1 MQQPP
6 AVARA
11 TLAYNP
17 TMRIGIGQINTH
29 VGAIDTNTT
38 KILQRIE
45 DAKAAGCDLVVFP
58 ELAIC
63 GYSPL
68 DLFWRDG
75 FVEACQAALDRITAA
90 STGIG
95 VIVGGLAAERKQA
108 GSNRDNPSSLSDGAL
123 INLYNRAFL
132 VEDGAILGHV
142 DKQHL
147 ASYDVNCEGRHFT
160 SGEGTSVHEFRGM
173 TVGINI
179 CEDLWID
186 DGPTD
191 LQASLGAE
199 WIINVSASPFCI
211 GKYDIR
217 NRLAARR
224 TKENNVGLIY
234 VNLVGGQDD
243 VVFDGGSFVFH
254 PKGRHVF
261 QAPHFREGL
270 YVVDLDHPK
279 PVRQEHSSDI
289 ADVREALVL
298 GIRDYVRK
306 NGFEQ
311 VILGLSGGIDSA
323 VVAALAV
330 EALGAANVLCVYL
343 PSEFSSADSHE
354 DADAVSKNL
363 GTAFQIIEISATHR
377 ALRNALPDSPTG
389 LVDENLQPRIRGTL
403 LMALANQHHALV
415 LCPGN
420 KSEIAMGYNTLYGDT
435 VGALAPI
442 ADLYKGQVYQ
452 LAEWFGELIPERI
465 RTKPPSAEL
474 RPGQRDEDDLPPYE
488 VLDPI
493 LKQVIEAN
501 ASKRQLLEQGFDEA
515 TIDDVQHRIRISEHK
530 RGQLPPGIKISPKAF
545 GSGRRIPLTSGYHD

>member
-1 MQQPP
+1 
-6 AVARA
+6 
-11 TLAYNP
+11 
-17 TMRIGIGQINTH
+17 MRIGIGQINAH
-29 VGAIDTNTT
+29 VGAIDKNTAE
-38 KILQRIE
+38 ILQRIE

-63 GYSPL
+63 GCSPL

-75 FVEACQAALDRITAA
+75 FVEACQAALQRITAA

-95 VIVGGLAAERKQA
+95 VIVGSLAAERKQA
-108 GSNRDNPSSLSDGAL
+108 RSNRDNLSSLSDGAL

-132 VEDGAILGHV
+132 IADEAILGHV

-147 ASYDVNCEGRHFT
+147 ANYDVNCEGRHFT

-173 TVGINI
+173 TVGISI

-199 WIINVSASPFCI
+199 WIINLSASPFYI
-211 GKYDIR
+211 GKPGIR

-224 TKENNVGLIY
+224 TKENDVGLIY
-234 VNLVGGQDD
+234 VNLVGGQDE
-243 VVFDGGSFVFH
+243 VVFDGGSFVFD

-279 PVRQEHSSDI
+279 PVRQEGSCDI

-311 VILGLSGGIDSA
+311 IILGLSGGIDSA
-323 VVAALAV
+323 VVAALAA
-330 EALGAANVLCVYL
+330 EALGATNVICVYL
-343 PSEFSSADSHE
+343 PSEFSSVDSLE
-354 DADAVSKNL
+354 DASTVSGNL
-363 GTAFQIIEISATHR
+363 GTAFQTIDISATHC
-377 ALRNALPDSPTG
+377 ALRNALPHSPIG

-452 LAEWFGELIPERI
+452 LARLFGELIPERI

-474 RPGQRDEDDLPPYE
+474 RPDQRDEDDLPPYE

-493 LKQVIEAN
+493 LKQLIEAN
-501 ASKRQLLEQGFDEA
+501 ASKRQLLEQGFDE
-515 TIDDVQHRIRISEHK
+515 TIVDDVQHRIRISEHK
-530 RGQLPPGIKISPKAF
+530 RRQLPPGIKISPKAF
-545 GSGRRIPLTSGYHD
+545 GSGRRIPLTNDYRE

>member
-1 MQQPP
+1 M
-6 AVARA
+6 AVH
-11 TLAYNP
+11 NP
-17 TMRIGIGQINTH
+17 TMRIGIGQINAH
-29 VGAIDTNTT
+29 VGAIDGNTA

-45 DAKAAGCDLVVFP
+45 EAKAAGCDLVIFP

-75 FVEACQAALDRITAA
+75 FVEACQAALGRITAA

-95 VIVGGLAAERKQA
+95 VIVGNLATEVKQA
-108 GSNRDNPSSLSDGAL
+108 AANRDNVSALSDGAL
-123 INLYNRAFL
+123 INLYNRAL
-132 VEDGAILGHV
+132 LIEDGAIRGHV

-147 ASYDVNCEGRHFT
+147 PAYDVYCEERHFT
-160 SGEGTSVHEFRGM
+160 PGEGTSVHEFRGM
-173 TVGINI
+173 TLAINI

-199 WIINVSASPFCI
+199 WIINVSASPFYT
-211 GKYDIR
+211 GKSDIR
-217 NRLAARR
+217 NRVAARR

-234 VNLVGGQDD
+234 VNLVGGQDE
-243 VVFDGGSFVFH
+243 VVFDGGSFVFDS
-254 PKGRHVF
+254 KGRQIF

-270 YVVDLDHPK
+270 YVVDLDHAK
-279 PVRQEHSSDI
+279 PSRQEHSSDI
-289 ADVREALVL
+289 VEVRKALVL

-311 VILGLSGGIDSA
+311 VIIGLSGGIDSA
-323 VVAALAV
+323 VVAALAA
-330 EALGAANVLCVYL
+330 EALGPDNVLCVYM
-343 PSEFSSADSHE
+343 PSEFSSTDSLE
-354 DADAVSKNL
+354 DAGAVSSNL
-363 GTAFQIIEISATHR
+363 GTAFQIIEIAGAHQ
-377 ALRNALPDSPTG
+377 ALRDALSHSPTG

-403 LMALANQHHALV
+403 LMALANQRHALV

-420 KSEIAMGYNTLYGDT
+420 KSETAVGYNTLYGDT

-452 LAEWFGELIPERI
+452 LAALFGDLIPDRI
-465 RTKPPSAEL
+465 RTKPASAEL
-474 RPGQRDEDDLPPYE
+474 RPDQRDDDDLPPYE

-493 LKQVIEAN
+493 LKQLLEAN
-501 ASKRQLLEQGFDEA
+501 ASKSQLIEQGFDEA
-515 TIDDVQHRIRISEHK
+515 VIDDVQRRIRINEHK
-530 RGQLPPGIKISPKAF
+530 RRQLPPGIKVSPKAF
-545 GSGRRIPLTSGYHD
+545 GSGRRIPLTNGYCE

>member
-1 MQQPP
+1 
-6 AVARA
+6 
-11 TLAYNP
+11 
-17 TMRIGIGQINTH
+17 
-29 VGAIDTNTT
+29 
-38 KILQRIE
+38 
-45 DAKAAGCDLVVFP
+45 
-58 ELAIC
+58 
-63 GYSPL
+63 
-68 DLFWRDG
+68 
-75 FVEACQAALDRITAA
+75 
-90 STGIG
+90 
-95 VIVGGLAAERKQA
+95 
-108 GSNRDNPSSLSDGAL
+108 SDGAL

-132 VEDGAILGHV
+132 VEDEAILGHV

-160 SGEGTSVHEFRGM
+160 SGEGTSVHDFRGM

-199 WIINVSASPFCI
+199 WIINVSASPFYI

-243 VVFDGGSFVFH
+243 VVFDGGSFVFD

-270 YVVDLDHPK
+270 YVVDLNHPK

-363 GTAFQIIEISATHR
+363 GTVFQIIEISATHR

-452 LAEWFGELIPERI
+452 LAEWFEELIPERI

-474 RPGQRDEDDLPPYE
+474 RPGQR
-488 VLDPI
+488 
-493 LKQVIEAN
+493 
-501 ASKRQLLEQGFDEA
+501 
-515 TIDDVQHRIRISEHK
+515 
-530 RGQLPPGIKISPKAF
+530 
-545 GSGRRIPLTSGYHD
+545 

>member
-1 MQQPP
+1 
-6 AVARA
+6 
-11 TLAYNP
+11 
-17 TMRIGIGQINTH
+17 MRIGIGQINAH
-29 VGAIDTNTT
+29 VGAIDKNATE
-38 KILQRIE
+38 ILQRIE
-45 DAKAAGCDLVVFP
+45 EAKAAGCDLVMFP
-58 ELAIC
+58 EMAIC

-75 FVEACQAALDRITAA
+75 FVEACQAALDRIMAA

-95 VIVGGLAAERKQA
+95 VVVGGLAAERKQA
-108 GSNRDNPSSLSDGAL
+108 QANLDNLSSLSDGAL
-123 INLYNRAFL
+123 INLYNRTFL
-132 VEDGAILGHV
+132 VEDGAILGYV

-147 ASYDVNCEGRHFT
+147 PTYDVNCDGRYFT
-160 SGEGTSVHEFRGM
+160 SGEGTSVHEFRG
-173 TVGINI
+173 TTLGINV

-186 DGPTD
+186 EGPTD

-199 WIINVSASPFCI
+199 WIINVSASPFYI
-211 GKYDIR
+211 GKRDIR

-234 VNLVGGQDD
+234 VNLVGGQDE
-243 VVFDGGSFVFH
+243 VVFDGGSFVFD
-254 PKGRHVF
+254 PKGRQIF

-270 YVVDLDHPK
+270 YVVDLDHSK
-279 PVRQEHSSDI
+279 PVRQEHSSDT

-298 GIRDYVRK
+298 GIRDYVGK

-323 VVAALAV
+323 VVACLAV
-330 EALGAANVLCVYL
+330 EALGAANVMCVYL
-343 PSEFSSADSHE
+343 PSEFSSVGSQE
-354 DADAVSKNL
+354 DAGAVSRNL
-363 GTAFQIIEISATHR
+363 GTAFQAIEITAAHQ
-377 ALRNALPDSPTG
+377 ALRNVLPHLPTG

-442 ADLYKGQVYQ
+442 ADLYKGQVYR
-452 LAEWFGELIPERI
+452 LAASFEELIPDRI
-465 RTKPPSAEL
+465 RVKPPSAEL
-474 RPGQRDEDDLPPYE
+474 RPDQRDDDDLPPYE

-501 ASKRQLLEQGFDEA
+501 ASKRQLVEQGFDEA
-515 TIDDVQHRIRISEHK
+515 VIDDVQRRIRISEHK
-530 RGQLPPGIKISPKAF
+530 RRQLPPGIKISPKSF
-545 GSGRRIPLTSGYHD
+545 GSGRRIPLTNGYFE

>member
-1 MQQPP
+1 MSIDLRMG
-6 AVARA
+6 AVH
-11 TLAYNP
+11 NP
-17 TMRIGIGQINTH
+17 TMRIGIGQINAH
-29 VGAIDTNTT
+29 VGAIDGNTA
-38 KILQRIE
+38 KILQQIE
-45 DAKAAGCDLVVFP
+45 EAKTASCDLVIFP

-75 FVEACQAALDRITAA
+75 FVEACQAALRRITAA

-95 VIVGGLAAERKQA
+95 VIVGNLASENRQTP
-108 GSNRDNPSSLSDGAL
+108 SNRDNVSSLSDGAL
-123 INLYNRAFL
+123 ISLCNRAFL
-132 VEDGAILGHV
+132 IEDGSIRGYV

-147 ASYDVNCEGRHFT
+147 PTYDVYCEERHFT
-160 SGEGTSVHEFRGM
+160 SGEGTSVHEFRGI
-173 TVGINI
+173 TLAINI

-199 WIINVSASPFCI
+199 WIINVSASPFYT
-211 GKYDIR
+211 GESDIL

-234 VNLVGGQDD
+234 VNLVGGQDE
-243 VVFDGGSFVFH
+243 VVFDGGSFVFDS
-254 PKGRHVF
+254 KGRQIF

-279 PVRQEHSSDI
+279 PVRPKLLSDI
-289 ADVREALVL
+289 AEVRKALVL

-306 NGFEQ
+306 NGFEK
-311 VILGLSGGIDSA
+311 VIVGLSGGIDSA
-323 VVAALAV
+323 VVAALAA
-330 EALGAANVLCVYL
+330 EALRPDNVLCVYM
-343 PSEFSSADSHE
+343 PSEFSSKDSLE
-354 DADAVSKNL
+354 DARDVSSNL
-363 GTAFQIIEISATHR
+363 GTVFQIIEIAGAHQ
-377 ALRNALPDSPTG
+377 ALRDALSHSPTG

-403 LMALANQHHALV
+403 LMALANQRHALV

-420 KSEIAMGYNTLYGDT
+420 KSEIAIGYNTLYGDT

-452 LAEWFGELIPERI
+452 LAASFEDLIPDRI

-474 RPGQRDEDDLPPYE
+474 RHNQRDDDDLPPYE

-493 LKQVIEAN
+493 LKQLLEAN
-501 ASKRQLLEQGFDEA
+501 ASKSQLIEQGFNE
-515 TIDDVQHRIRISEHK
+515 TVIDDVQRRIRINEHK
-530 RGQLPPGIKISPKAF
+530 RRQLPPGIKVSPKAF
-545 GSGRRIPLTSGYHD
+545 GSGRRIPLTNGYCE

>member
-1 MQQPP
+1 MHRLR

-11 TLAYNP
+11 ALAYNP
-17 TMRIGIGQINTH
+17 TMRIGIGQINAH
-29 VGAIDTNTT
+29 VGAIDKNTT
-38 KILQRIE
+38 EILQLIE
-45 DAKAAGCDLVVFP
+45 EAKAAGCDLVVFP

-63 GYSPL
+63 GHSPL

-75 FVEACQAALDRITAA
+75 FVEACQAALERITTA

-108 GSNRDNPSSLSDGAL
+108 RSNRDNVSSLSDGAL

-132 VEDGAILGHV
+132 IEDGTLLGHV
-142 DKQHL
+142 DKQCL
-147 ASYDVNCEGRHFT
+147 PTYDVNCESRYFT
-160 SGEGTSVHEFRGM
+160 SGEGTSVHEFRG
-173 TVGINI
+173 TTLGINV

-199 WIINVSASPFCI
+199 WIINVSASPFYI
-211 GKYDIR
+211 GKRAIR

-224 TKENNVGLIY
+224 TKENAVGLIY
-234 VNLVGGQDD
+234 VNLVGGQDE
-243 VVFDGGSFVFH
+243 VVFDGGSFVFD
-254 PKGRHVF
+254 PKGRQIF

-270 YVVDLDHPK
+270 YIVDLDHSK
-279 PVRQEHSSDI
+279 PVRQERSSDI
-289 ADVREALVL
+289 TDVRDALVL
-298 GIRDYVRK
+298 GIHDYVRK

-323 VVAALAV
+323 VIAALAA
-330 EALGAANVLCVYL
+330 EALGAANVICVYL
-343 PSEFSSADSHE
+343 PSEFSSVGSQE
-354 DADAVSKNL
+354 DAGAVSRNL
-363 GTAFQIIEISATHR
+363 GTAFQIIDITAAHQ
-377 ALRNALPDSPTG
+377 ALRNALPHSPTG

-403 LMALANQHHALV
+403 LMALANQHRALV

-442 ADLYKGQVYQ
+442 GDLYKGQVCQ
-452 LAEWFGELIPERI
+452 LAASFGELIPDRV
-465 RTKPPSAEL
+465 RGKPPSAEL
-474 RPGQRDEDDLPPYE
+474 RPDQRDDDDLPPYD

-493 LKQVIEAN
+493 LKQLIEAN
-501 ASKRQLLEQGFDEA
+501 ASERQLIEQGFDEA
-515 TIDDVQHRIRISEHK
+515 IVNDVQGRIRISEHK
-530 RGQLPPGIKISPKAF
+530 RRQLPPGIKISAKAF
-545 GSGRRIPLTSGYHD
+545 GSGRRIPLTSDFHG

>member
-1 MQQPP
+1 
-6 AVARA
+6 
-11 TLAYNP
+11 
-17 TMRIGIGQINTH
+17 MRIGIGQINAH

-38 KILQRIE
+38 EILRRIE
-45 DAKAAGCDLVVFP
+45 DARTAGCDLVVFP

-63 GYSPL
+63 GHSPL

-75 FVEACQAALDRITAA
+75 FAGACHAALERITAA
-90 STGIG
+90 SAGIG
-95 VIVGGLAAERKQA
+95 VIVGGLAAEHRQA
-108 GSNRDNPSSLSDGAL
+108 SSNQDNPSSLFDAAP
-123 INLYNRAFL
+123 INLYNRVFL
-132 VEDGAILGHV
+132 IEDGAILGHV
-142 DKQHL
+142 DKQNL
-147 ASYDVNCEGRHFT
+147 ASHDVNCERRHFT
-160 SGEGTSVHEFRGM
+160 PGEGTSVHEFRGM
-173 TVGINI
+173 TVGINV

-199 WIINVSASPFCI
+199 WIINVAASPFCI
-211 GKYDIR
+211 GESGLR

-224 TKENNVGLIY
+224 TKENHVGLIY
-234 VNLVGGQDD
+234 VNLVGGQDE
-243 VVFDGGSFVFH
+243 VVFDGGSFVFD

-270 YVVDLDHPK
+270 YVVDLHHSK
-279 PVRQEHSSDI
+279 PVQHENSSDI

-306 NGFEQ
+306 NGFGQ
-311 VILGLSGGIDSA
+311 VIIGLSGGIDSA
-323 VVAALAV
+323 VVAALAA
-330 EALGAANVLCVYL
+330 EALGAANVICVYL
-343 PSEFSSADSHE
+343 PSEFSSSDSLE
-354 DADAVSKNL
+354 DADAVSANL
-363 GTAFQIIEISATHR
+363 STVFQTIEISAVHR
-377 ALRNALPDSPTG
+377 ALRNVIPHSPTG
-389 LVDENLQPRIRGTL
+389 LVDENLQPRIRGAL

-442 ADLYKGQVYQ
+442 ADLYKEQVYE
-452 LAEWFGELIPERI
+452 LAELFGELIPGRI

-474 RPGQRDEDDLPPYE
+474 RPDQRDEDDLPPYA

-493 LKQVIEAN
+493 LKQLIEAN

-515 TIDDVQHRIRISEHK
+515 IVDDVQRRIRVSEHK
-530 RGQLPPGIKISPKAF
+530 RRQLPPGIKVSPKAF
-545 GSGRRIPLTSGYHD
+545 GSGRRIPLTNNYRG

>member
-1 MQQPP
+1 
-6 AVARA
+6 
-11 TLAYNP
+11 
-17 TMRIGIGQINTH
+17 MRIGIGQINAH
-29 VGAIDTNTT
+29 VGAIDKNTT
-38 KILQRIE
+38 EILRRIE
-45 DAKAAGCDLVVFP
+45 EAKAAGCDLVVFP

-75 FVEACQAALDRITAA
+75 FVDACQAALDRITGA
-90 STGIG
+90 SAGIG
-95 VIVGGLAAERKQA
+95 VVVGGLAVEHNQA
-108 GSNRDNPSSLSDGAL
+108 RSNRDNVSSLSDGAL

-132 VEDGAILGHV
+132 IEDGVLLGYV
-142 DKQHL
+142 DKQCL
-147 ASYDVNCEGRHFT
+147 PAYDVNCEGRYFT

-173 TVGINI
+173 TLGINV

-199 WIINVSASPFCI
+199 WIINVSASPFYI
-211 GKYDIR
+211 GKRAIR
-217 NRLAARR
+217 NRLATRR
-224 TKENNVGLIY
+224 TKENDVGLIC
-234 VNLVGGQDD
+234 VNLVGGQDEL
-243 VVFDGGSFVFH
+243 VFDGGSFVFD
-254 PKGRHVF
+254 PKGRRVF

-270 YVVDLDHPK
+270 YAVDLDHSK

-289 ADVREALVL
+289 TDVREALVL

-311 VILGLSGGIDSA
+311 VVLGLSGGIDSA
-323 VVAALAV
+323 VVAALAT
-330 EALGAANVLCVYL
+330 EALGAANVHCVYL
-343 PSEFSSADSHE
+343 PSEFSSPDSQE
-354 DADAVSKNL
+354 DARTVSENL
-363 GTAFQIIEISATHR
+363 GAAFQIIEITTAHQS
-377 ALRNALPDSPTG
+377 LRNALAHSPTG

-452 LAEWFGELIPERI
+452 LAESFGELIPDRV

-474 RPGQRDEDDLPPYE
+474 RLDQRDDDDLPPYD

-493 LKQVIEAN
+493 LKQLIETN
-501 ASKRQLLEQGFDEA
+501 ASKLQLVEQGFDA
-515 TIDDVQHRIRISEHK
+515 TVIEDVQRRIRISEHK
-530 RGQLPPGIKISPKAF
+530 RRQLPPGIKISPKAF
-545 GSGRRIPLTSGYHD
+545 GSGRRIPLTNGYYE

>member
-1 MQQPP
+1 
-6 AVARA
+6 
-11 TLAYNP
+11 
-17 TMRIGIGQINTH
+17 MRIGIGQINAH
-29 VGAIDTNTT
+29 VGAIDTNTAE
-38 KILQRIE
+38 ILQRIE
-45 DAKAAGCDLVVFP
+45 DARAAGCDLVVFP

-63 GYSPL
+63 GCSPL

-75 FVEACQAALDRITAA
+75 FVEACQAALRRITAA

-95 VIVGGLAAERKQA
+95 VIVGSLAAERKQA
-108 GSNRDNPSSLSDGAL
+108 PSNRDNLSSLSDGAL

-132 VEDGAILGHV
+132 IEDEAILGHV

-173 TVGINI
+173 IVGISI

-191 LQASLGAE
+191 LQASLGAD
-199 WIINVSASPFCI
+199 WIINISASPFYI
-211 GKYDIR
+211 GKPAIR

-224 TKENNVGLIY
+224 TKESDVGLIY
-234 VNLVGGQDD
+234 VNLVGGQDE
-243 VVFDGGSFVFH
+243 VVFDGGSFVFD

-279 PVRQEHSSDI
+279 PVRQENSSDI

-323 VVAALAV
+323 VVAALAA
-330 EALGAANVLCVYL
+330 EALGATNVMCVYL
-343 PSEFSSADSHE
+343 PSKFSSADSHE
-354 DADAVSKNL
+354 DAIAVSRNL
-363 GTAFQIIEISATHR
+363 GIAIQTIEISATHR

-403 LMALANQHHALV
+403 LMALANQRHALV

-452 LAEWFGELIPERI
+452 LAELFGELIPERI

-474 RPGQRDEDDLPPYE
+474 RPDQRDEDDLPPYE

-493 LKQVIEAN
+493 LKQLIEAN

-515 TIDDVQHRIRISEHK
+515 IVDDVRHRIRISEHK
-530 RGQLPPGIKISPKAF
+530 RRQLPPGIKISPKAF
-545 GSGRRIPLTSGYHD
+545 GSGRRIPLTNDYRK